1 MAERLVVIRI
11 RGSVNVNRDIAATLD
26 MLGLKRVNHAVIIDD
41 RASYRGMLQKAKDY
55 ITWGSVG
62 KDDVAL
68 ILKNR
73 GRVVGGDRV
82 TDKFVKA
89 NSTFK
94 SIDDFV
100 AAFADF
106 KAELSDITGMK
117 TLFRLHPPRKGHSGI
132 KHAFTVGGALGN
144 RGAKIKALIHKMR

>member
-11 RGSVNVNRDIAATLD
+11 RGSVNVNRTIAATLD
-26 MLGLKRVNHAVIIDD
+26 MLGLKRVNHSVIIDD
-41 RASYRGMLQKAKDY
+41 RPSYRGMLQKVKDY
-55 ITWGSVG
+55 ITWGSVD

-73 GRVVGGDRV
+73 GRVVGGDRI
-82 TDKFVKA
+82 TDEYVKA
-89 NSTFK
+89 NSAFK
-94 SIDDFV
+94 SIADFA

-106 KAELSDITGMK
+106 KAELSDLTGLK

-132 KHAFTVGGALGN
+132 KRAYTVGGALGN
-144 RGAKIKALIHKMR
+144 RGGEIKALIYKMR